1 VTTHILNP
9 DGLTFPI
16 TVPVLIIGA
25 GACGLTAALAAH
37 ESGAEVMVLERDAKP
52 SGSTAMSSGMIPAA
66 GTRFQRAKG
75 VADSP
80 EILSADIMAKNHHR
94 ADPKIVRA
102 VAEESASTIE
112 WLADSHGVPFELVE
126 GFLYPGHSQLRMHA
140 PPSRTGAELMNYLL
154 RAAKTKEIEIVTEAR
169 VRHLFARADGTVV
182 AVRMERPDG
191 ALEDVGCKTL
201 ILACNGYGGNREMVR
216 EHIPEMADASYFGHP
231 GNTGDAVI
239 WGRELGATCKDMSA
253 YQGHGSIA
261 DPHAVLITWAL
272 MMEGGIQ
279 VNANGLRFSNEQE
292 GYSEQAAKLLQQP
305 GGFGWDIYDQR
316 IHELGLQ
323 FEDYRLAQ
331 SAGAV
336 RKADSVEKL
345 ASVTDLPL
353 PALES
358 TLSSCHELA
367 AGVGSDRCG
376 RNFVSKPALE
386 APYFAIRVTGAL
398 LHTQGGLEIDVDG
411 RVLRPDGIALPNLLA
426 AGGAARG
433 LSGPDASGYL
443 SGNGLLSAAVLG
455 RICGRRAASLATN
468 AAD

>member
-1 VTTHILNP
+1 MTPHILNP
-9 DGLTFPI
+9 EGLTFSI

-25 GACGLTAALAAH
+25 GACGLTAALAAQ

-75 VADSP
+75 VEDSP
-80 EILSADIMAKNHHR
+80 EIFADDIMAKNHHR
-94 ADPKIVRA
+94 ADPQIVSA
-102 VAEESASTIE
+102 VAAHSAPTIE
-112 WLADSHGVPFELVE
+112 WLADSHGVDFELVE
-126 GFLYPGHSQLRMHA
+126 GFLYPGHSRLRMHA

-154 RAAKTKEIEIVTEAR
+154 RAAQRRDIEIVTEAR
-169 VRHLFARADGTVV
+169 VRQLFARPDGTVA

-191 ALEDVGCKTL
+191 AIEDVGCQAL
-201 ILACNGYGGNREMVR
+201 VLACNGYGGNREMVR
-216 EHIPEMADASYFGHP
+216 EYIPEMAEASYFGHP
-231 GNTGDAVI
+231 GNTGDAVN
-239 WGRELGATCKDMSA
+239 WGMELGAACKDMSA

-279 VNANGLRFSNEQE
+279 VNTNGLRFSNEQL
-292 GYSEQAAKLLQQP
+292 GYSEQAARLLQQP
-305 GGFGWDIYDQR
+305 GGVGWNVYDQR

-336 RKADSVEKL
+336 RKAESIETL
-345 ASVTDLPL
+345 ATVTEVP
-353 PALES
+353 PAALKS
-358 TLSSCHELA
+358 TLNKCGELA
-367 AGVGSDRCG
+367 KGAGNDVYG
-376 RNFVSKPALE
+376 RNFISKPALE
-386 APYFAIRVTGAL
+386 PPYYAIRVTGAL
-398 LHTQGGLEIDVDG
+398 LHTQGGLDIDVNG
-411 RVLRPDGIALPNLLA
+411 RVLRADRTALPNVLA

-433 LSGPDASGYL
+433 LSGPEASGYL

-455 RICGRRAASLATN
+455 RICGRTAAKFVGH
-468 AAD
+468 